1 MLNNNTRDT
10 LYRRFFSHSSHE
22 EGGDVSDGM
31 DSDSM
36 DSDSMDSDSMDSDS
50 MAAAGMDSEGKHIER
65 KDVIFHGEN
74 KLDRTQGF
82 HFSSPKKVCIYS
94 IKIVNNNPFLTFLL
108 YKKKHH
114 LTWTSTTEF
123 AGKSVDIIMSSI
135 KKKQLFKH
143 VVYKGEINNILWFEN
158 INDTVETALQKKE
171 DRFITCL
178 VGEIINI
185 KKYLNIPIGK
195 EVTEFFLH
203 NREFIYLY
211 NSSNLLFDT
220 PTIGYHGNYYNK
232 ILLAV
237 AVGLKREVPQSSLGS
252 FYYFGNYEQAIRFA
266 IWTKTRKPM
275 MINNK
280 EITINEKGK
289 YTRGGLGR
297 FVLFLGESTAIITG
311 GEDIRIKED
320 FYINN
325 KWTKLYD
332 SVILGI
338 KYLSSHKHE
347 GKIKLQPQIVIKSFE
362 QQAPLTYYFVD
373 TSQKTDIDNLHTV
386 DVE

>member
-1 MLNNNTRDT
+1 MLNNNTRDA
-10 LYRRFFSHSSHE
+10 LYRRFFSLSSQE
-22 EGGDVSDGM
+22 EGGYVADGI
-31 DSDSM
+31 DSEDMAVDGIDSE
-36 DSDSMDSDSMDSDS
+36 D
-50 MAAAGMDSEGKHIER
+50 MAVDGIDSEGGHIER
-65 KDVIFHGEN
+65 KDVIFPGEN

-82 HFSSPKKVCIYS
+82 HFSSPKKICIYS
-94 IKIVNNNPFLTFLL
+94 IKIVNNNPFLMFLL
-108 YKKKHH
+108 HRTKHQ
-114 LTWTSTTEF
+114 LTWASTTEF
-123 AGKSVDIIMSSI
+123 TGKSVDIIISSI
-135 KKKQLFKH
+135 KKKLLFKK

-158 INDTVETALQKKE
+158 INDTVETTLQKKE
-171 DRFITCL
+171 DRFISCL

-185 KKYLNIPIGK
+185 KRSLNFPIGK

-220 PTIGYHGNYYNK
+220 PTVGYHGNYYNK
-232 ILLAV
+232 ILLA
-237 AVGLKREVPQSSLGS
+237 AAIGLKREVPQSSLGS

-297 FVLFLGESTAIITG
+297 FVLFLGESTALITG
-311 GEDIRIKED
+311 GEDIRIKDD

-338 KYLSSHKHE
+338 KYLSSPKYE
-347 GKIKLQPQIVIKSFE
+347 SKIKLQPQIVIKTFE
-362 QQAPLTYYFVD
+362 QQIPLTYYFVD